1 MNTTDPIRAELRA
14 SAAAH
19 GTTAD
24 YWASYLGIADIEGPR
39 Q

>member
-14 SAAAH
+14 SAAAY
-19 GTTAD
+19 GTTED

-39 Q
+39 R

>member
-1 MNTTDPIRAELRA
+1 MDTTDPIRAELRA

-19 GTTAD
+19 GTTED
-24 YWASYLGIADIEGPR
+24 YWASYLGIVGIEGPR

>member
-14 SAAAH
+14 SAAAY
-19 GTTAD
+19 GTTED
-24 YWASYLGIADIEGPR
+24 YWASYLGIADSEGRR